1 MKKSIN
7 EYNLIKYLKFL
18 LKEENKKK
26 KKGIDTTKIKEN
38 QRIILKGF
46 ADNQRNISEEIKKL
60 KNEND
65 IFQKSYKMYSKKNKF
80 YYDVIFED
88 LFIKYKQRGYKIP
101 NLSTKHNLF
110 SASPLLLQNKKINDF
125 YEYDKY
131 KEKSKKKKKNK
142 KPGEGEKS
150 LKYLKKIDHYLFEH
164 NLLSKNKNNN
174 NLSDF
179 NKLMKSIEKEKRN
192 SVILK
197 LNKIN
202 NLHYKSKTI
211 EDDNNSN
218 SKREKINYS
227 EEIPKIQEEIQ
238 NIKKTIKR
246 LNSINFNNKIRI
258 FAHSINNKNTQMLNN
273 SKYKTIRNNEF
284 FNRPK
289 NLKKT
294 IKKRS
299 QFKSYSL
306 KNNNN
311 EINENNLSSESLLI
325 NSLENNLDNENNN
338 KFGNTISTFH
348 TINNSNKNNK
358 KSRNFRN
365 DIQNNDFYK
374 TSLNTNYKTINS
386 NNNNFNTIDN
396 KTEYL
401 EKFMKLPIGDLN
413 NNKKIALE
421 YHKKFK
427 NFNEDYLNK
436 IINENVSQNKLL
448 EKMEILNKKIKKSE
462 NIFNINTKDKKIRYN
477 LKRIKN
483 YNNNIYKMNKLLIKN
498 LIKVDLNNS

>member
-46 ADNQRNISEEIKKL
+46 AHNQRNISEEIKKL

-131 KEKSKKKKKNK
+131 KEKSKKKKKNN

-150 LKYLKKIDHYLFEH
+150 LKYLEKIDHYLFEH

-174 NLSDF
+174 LSDF
-179 NKLMKSIEKEKRN
+179 NKLMKSIEQEKRN
-192 SVILK
+192 SVIIK

-211 EDDNNSN
+211 DFDNKSV
-218 SKREKINYS
+218 SKKEKINYS
-227 EEIPKIQEEIQ
+227 EEIPKIEDEIK

-246 LNSINFNNKIRI
+246 LNSINFNNQIRI
-258 FAHSINNKNTQMLNN
+258 FSHSINNKNTQMLNKT
-273 SKYKTIRNNEF
+273 KYKTIKNNES

-289 NLKKT
+289 NLKKM

-299 QFKSYSL
+299 QIKSHSL
-306 KNNNN
+306 KNNDI
-311 EINENNLSSESLLI
+311 ELNENKLSNESLLI
-325 NSLENNLDNENNN
+325 NSLENKYDNDYNN

-348 TINNSNKNNK
+348 TINNSNKNYK

-386 NNNNFNTIDN
+386 NNYFNTIDN

-401 EKFMKLPIGDLN
+401 EKFMRLPIGDLN

-436 IINENVSQNKLL
+436 IIKKNVSQNKLL
-448 EKMEILNKKIKKSE
+448 EKMESLNKKIKKSE

-477 LKRIKN
+477 LNRIKN